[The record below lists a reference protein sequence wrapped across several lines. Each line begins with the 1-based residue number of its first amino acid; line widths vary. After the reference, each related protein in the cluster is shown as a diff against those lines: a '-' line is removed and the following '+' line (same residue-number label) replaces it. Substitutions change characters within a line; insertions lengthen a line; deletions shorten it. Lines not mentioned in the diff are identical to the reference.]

1 MIKFIKALFISLIL
15 ALGAGAHASAAPGRM
30 NCISGASTN
39 NISCSFETFDPT
51 KPTEVKLSVNGQ
63 QAKIKSLEHY
73 PAGSQGTAI
82 LFLVDISDPR
92 RGKTVARNVA
102 AIRKVV
108 GQLAQHQKV
117 GLAVFD
123 SSLKMLA
130 PIGSSAENMN
140 KALDQIR
147 AGGAA
152 TEFYKNVIAGSM
164 LLEAF
169 RADRK
174 ALVLFSDGKAEDQA
188 YGRADVIKA
197 LSAAR
202 ISVIGLGYAETKS
215 DVPFLQTMERLSKET
230 GGAFYSATQ
239 AGVLPQGFYASPF
252 QSVETGGR
260 FAFDAGH
267 VFGAAEVQADII
279 SKSRKLQSLSANIDA
294 NKGRPFGSTAL
305 AFLKSFW
312 IEAIVVLIVLILT
325 TALIVYRRRRASNN
339 EAAIEFGFL
348 EGLDG
353 QASIHSLVKKA
364 IRIGRG
370 EESDIQLLNGS
381 VSRNHAELHRKDDG
395 WHIVDLGSTN
405 GVRVNDEVVTS
416 ALLRTS
422 DVLEIGEVRF
432 RFVEY

>member
-1 MIKFIKALFISLIL
+1 MTKLIKVLCISVIL
-15 ALGAGAHASAAPGRM
+15 ALGGGAHASAAPGRM
-30 NCISGASTN
+30 SCLNGASTN
-39 NISCSFETFDPT
+39 SISCSFETSDPA
-51 KPTEVKLSVNGQ
+51 KPTEVKIRVNGQ
-63 QAKIKSLEHY
+63 QAKSKLFEQY
-73 PAGSQGTAI
+73 PASSQTTAV
-82 LFLVDISDPR
+82 LFLVDISDPA

-108 GQLAQHQKV
+108 GQLARHQKV

-123 SSLKMLA
+123 SSLKVLA
-130 PIGSSAENMN
+130 PIGSSAENMD
-140 KALDQIR
+140 KALDEIR

-152 TEFYKNVIAGSM
+152 TEFYKNVIAGSKQ
-164 LLEAF
+164 LQSF

-188 YGRADVIKA
+188 YGRVDAIKA
-197 LSAAR
+197 LTAAR

-215 DVPFLQTMERLSKET
+215 DVPFLQTMERLSKES

-239 AGVLPQGFYASPF
+239 AGVLPQGFYGSPF

-260 FAFDAGH
+260 FTFDSGH
-267 VFGAAEVQADII
+267 VFGSAEVQADII
-279 SKSRKLQSLSANIDA
+279 SKSRRLQSLSANIDA

-312 IEAIVVLIVLILT
+312 IAAIAVLLVLIISTVLIVR
-325 TALIVYRRRRASNN
+325 RRRRASNF

-348 EGLDG
+348 EALDG
-353 QASIHSLVKKA
+353 QGSTHSLAKKA

-381 VSRNHAELHRKDDG
+381 VSRNHAELHRRDDG

-405 GVRVNDEVVTS
+405 GVRVNEKVVTS
-416 ALLRTS
+416 APLRTS

>member
-1 MIKFIKALFISLIL
+1 VIMFKKALFISLIL

-30 NCISGASTN
+30 SCINGTSTN
-39 NISCSFETFDPT
+39 NISCGFETFDPI
-51 KPTEVKLSVNGQ
+51 KPTEVKLRINGEQ
-63 QAKIKSLEHY
+63 TKSKLLEHY
-73 PAGSQGTAI
+73 PAGSQTTAI

-108 GQLAQHQKV
+108 GQLARHHKV

-123 SSLKMLA
+123 SSLKVLA
-130 PIGSSAENMN
+130 PLGSSTESMD

-188 YGRADVIKA
+188 YGRVDATKA

-260 FAFDAGH
+260 FTFDAGH
-267 VFGAAEVQADII
+267 VFGSAEVQADII
-279 SKSRKLQSLSANIDA
+279 SKSRKLQSLSANIDV
-294 NKGRPFGSTAL
+294 NKGRPLGRTAL

-312 IEAIVVLIVLILT
+312 VAAIIVLLFLILT
-325 TALIVYRRRRASNN
+325 TVLIVYRRRRASNM
-339 EAAIEFGFL
+339 ETAIEFGFL

-353 QASIHSLVKKA
+353 QASVHSLVKKA